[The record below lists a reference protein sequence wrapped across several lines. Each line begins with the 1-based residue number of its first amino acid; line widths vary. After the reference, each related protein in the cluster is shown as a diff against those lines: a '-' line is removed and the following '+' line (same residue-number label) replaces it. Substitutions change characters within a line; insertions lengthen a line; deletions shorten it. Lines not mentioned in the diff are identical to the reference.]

1 MVRLYKMVIN
11 EKEYAVELKDVSANE
26 IQAVVNDKEYKVAIK
41 DIQKIGGKKMVSTV
55 VPSLALKTKL
65 TAKVEATSGAAITG
79 GTIVSPIP
87 GQIKLIFVKSGDKVT
102 KGQKVLMLEAMK
114 LENDISASASGTI
127 KKVHVSEGQTV
138 IQNQVLV
145 ELE

>member
-1 MVRLYKMVIN
+1 MRLYKMVIN
-11 EKEYAVELKDVSANE
+11 EKEYAVKLKDVSVNE
-26 IQAVVNDKEYKVAIK
+26 IHAEVNDKVYTVAIK
-41 DIQKIGGKKMVSTV
+41 DIQKLGGEKVINTIA
-55 VPSLALKTKL
+55 PSLALKTKL
-65 TAKVEATSGAAITG
+65 NAKVEATSGVAITG

-87 GQIKLIFVKSGDKVT
+87 GQIKLILVKSGDKVT

-114 LENDISASASGTI
+114 LENDINASVAGTI